1 MFSKISK
8 NLLQILA
15 LILLVLFIIAVVIG
29 GMLGLSFIKIA
40 KSAPEIKPDS
50 ILLDLAESSKILDKD
65 GNTIEEIASE
75 EYRDIIEYKKIPKY
89 LIDAF
94 VSVEDE
100 RFWTHN
106 GVDMQGVLKSTIDN
120 IKAGDIVRGGSTITQ
135 QLVKNIYLSPDV
147 QWERKVVEM
156 YLALKVNDAIPKEKV
171 LEAYLNRVYLGQHA
185 YGVQAASQIYFSK
198 DVKDLSLAEAATLAG
213 IVKSP
218 ANYSLFASYYPNQ
231 LPKGTKVLGDFY
243 VAGENFK
250 AVLNEN
256 AFKRKNYVLEKM
268 KELGKIS
275 EKDYQVA
282 IKEDVSKSVKPGSK
296 KQKEY
301 SNNIAN
307 LIKEDAIEILMKKKK
322 IPKEEAYTLLYTG
335 GLSIKTSIDWNMQ
348 KKLEEAYDD
357 FPETMARY
365 NNYGNN
371 PIMSDLNYDDDSN
384 ILNDNNR
391 VVYFYK
397 DNLLTEKKDLIIPSR
412 NYKILDNGDIRFNTE
427 RMTTDGKAVSV
438 ARTYDIDD
446 SKNLISYRSG
456 MLQVPEKSIKDSKGF
471 AFTITSDFLKANKDF
486 YKIQDNKT
494 MIISRDYF
502 NPEEKGTLQPQSA
515 TVIIDQKTGYIKALV
530 GARGNSPDDT
540 IDRANSFT
548 RQPASTMKPL
558 AVYAPA
564 LENGYTLATA
574 LDDVPTKDSQTNTI
588 WPRNLYDG
596 FKGIV
601 SLRQAL
607 QDSINTTSVSLFNKI
622 GMDKSFEYLKGFGLI
637 NPDDSSKDNF
647 ISKKENPDHNDENP
661 ATALGAVS
669 RGFTVK
675 EMASAYSTLANGGVR
690 NDASI
695 IISIDSKKNG
705 KIYDQEAAQ
714 TRVLSKE
721 TAWLITDVLRETLE
735 SDYLNRGQNPYGI
748 EMAAKTGT
756 SNGNKDFWV
765 AGYNPYYTAVTWMGY
780 DNNNLGMQGYSTDLY
795 SFYMDYNNRILE
807 GMKKASFKKPD
818 TITTAEVDAQSGLK
832 PNSYTSLDPRGSMV
846 RTEYFAPNTEPKE
859 VSKAHIMLKVDT
871 RNNLL
876 AASYTPDAVTA
887 NRVFIK
893 RETPFNINDFDGVEL
908 PSGWSQNTLYPED
921 YKYEAPTAYSNLR
934 FTPSSTTKTYP
945 DGRVVT
951 NSIDIYGTVTTIT
964 KYPDGSVL
972 TAVKTADGKLTTT
985 LKEAPKKP
993 KEEESDNKQL
1003 DDKDQKTPDKPAE
1016 ETKPKDTNPKPEKEP
1031 DNKKPSSN

>member
-8 NLLQILA
+8 SLLQIIA
-15 LILLVLFIIAVVIG
+15 LIILVFFIIAVVIG
-29 GMLGLSFIKIA
+29 GMLGVSFIKIA
-40 KSAPEIKPDS
+40 KGAPEIKADS

-65 GNTIEEIASE
+65 GNVIEEIASE
-75 EYRDIIEYKKIPKY
+75 EYRDIIEYDKIPKH

-100 RFWTHN
+100 RFWKHN
-106 GVDMQGVLKSTIDN
+106 GVDVQGVFKSMIDN
-120 IKAGDIVRGGSTITQ
+120 IRAGDIVRGGSTITQ

-156 YLALKVNDAIPKEKV
+156 YLALKVNEQIPKEKV

-198 DVKDLSLAEAATLAG
+198 DVKDLTLAQAATLAS

-218 ANYSLFASYYPNQ
+218 SNFSLFASYYPNQ
-231 LPKGTKVLGDFY
+231 VPKDSKVLGDFY
-243 VAGENFK
+243 VTGENFK
-250 AVLNEN
+250 AVLNTN
-256 AFKRKNYVLEKM
+256 AFERKNYVLQKM
-268 KELGKIS
+268 KELGKIN
-275 EKDYQVA
+275 EEQYQEA
-282 IKEDVSKSVKPGSK
+282 IKEDVAKAVKPGSK
-296 KQKEY
+296 KQKDY
-301 SNNIAN
+301 SSHIAN
-307 LIKEDAIEILMKKKK
+307 LIKNDAIEILMEKKK

-357 FPETMARY
+357 FPKTMAEY

-371 PIMSDLNYDDDSN
+371 PIMSDLNYDDDAN
-384 ILNDNNR
+384 ILNDKNR

-397 DNLLTEKKDLIIPSR
+397 DNLLTKNKDLIIPSR
-412 NYKILDNGDIRFNTE
+412 NYKIAENGDITFNTE
-427 RMTTDGKAVSV
+427 RMTSDGKSISV

-456 MLQVPEKSIKDSKGF
+456 VLQVPENSIKNTKGF
-471 AFTITSDFLKANKDF
+471 TFTITSDFFKNNKDF
-486 YKIQDNKT
+486 YTIQDNKT
-494 MIISRDYF
+494 MIISKDYF

-540 IDRANSFT
+540 IDRASSFT

-564 LENGYTLATA
+564 LENGFTLATA
-574 LDDVPTKDSQTNTI
+574 LDDVPKKDSQSNTI

-601 SLRQAL
+601 SLREAL
-607 QDSINTTSVSLFNKI
+607 KESINTTAVSVFNSI

-637 NPDDSSKDNF
+637 DPDDASNDNF
-647 ISKKENPDHNDENP
+647 ISKKENPDHNDENA

-690 NDASI
+690 NEASI
-695 IISIDSKKNG
+695 IMSIDSKKDG
-705 KIYDQEAAQ
+705 KIYDEDAVQ
-714 TRVLSKE
+714 TRVLSNE
-721 TAWLITDVLRETLE
+721 TAWLITDVLRDTLE
-735 SDYLNRGQNPYGI
+735 SDYLGRGKNPYGI

-756 SNGNKDFWV
+756 SNDKKDFWV

-780 DNNNLGMQGYSTDLY
+780 DNNALGMEGYSTDLY
-795 SFYMDYNNRILE
+795 TFYMDYNNRI
-807 GMKKASFKKPD
+807 MKDMKPAKFEKPK
-818 TITTAEVDAQSGLK
+818 TIVTAEVDAQSGLK
-832 PNSYTSLDPRGSMV
+832 PNPYTSQDPRGSMV
-846 RTEYFAPNTEPKE
+846 RTEYFAPNTVPKE
-859 VSKAHIMLKVDT
+859 ISKAHVMLKVDT

-876 AASYTPDAVTA
+876 AASYTPAAVTA

-893 RETPFNINDFDGVEL
+893 REVAFNINDFKGVEL
-908 PSGWSQNTLYPED
+908 PDGWSQNTLYPED
-921 YKYEAPTAYSNLR
+921 TKYEAPTAYSNLK

-985 LKEAPKKP
+985 LKKAPKKP
-993 KEEESDNKQL
+993 EEPKTPEEPTTDKPNTQKPEDNKPNE
-1003 DDKDQKTPDKPAE
+1003 T
-1016 ETKPKDTNPKPEKEP
+1016 TKPGNQNNGNTSTNK
-1031 DNKKPSSN
+1031 N